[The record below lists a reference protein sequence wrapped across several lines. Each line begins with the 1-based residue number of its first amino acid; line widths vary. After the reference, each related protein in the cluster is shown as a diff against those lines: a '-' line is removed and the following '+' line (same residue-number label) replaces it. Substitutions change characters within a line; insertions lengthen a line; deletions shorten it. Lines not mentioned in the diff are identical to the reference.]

1 MPKQIGN
8 LILYSIDDLHE
19 KLGVSKL
26 TLRSYLRTG
35 RIRGRKLG
43 VSWYVTEESLQE
55 YFNAPE
61 RRPREGERAN
71 KSNTHNYRYIIQGI
85 NDLVSE
91 TEECETRSEVIEL
104 LQQQAILSLFQVK
117 VIKRN
122 SKEVVQIVKARDFIE
137 QHGKKK
143 DG

>member
-55 YFNAPE
+55 YFNVPE
-61 RRPREGERAN
+61 RRTREVERAN

-91 TEECETRSEVIEL
+91 TEECETHSEVIEL

-137 QHGKKK
+137 QYGKKK

>member
-61 RRPREGERAN
+61 RRPTVVEGAN

-91 TEECETRSEVIEL
+91 SEECETRSEVIEL

-117 VIKRN
+117 VIERN
-122 SKEVVQIVKARDFIE
+122 TKEVIQIVKARDFIE
-137 QHGKKK
+137 QHGKKH
-143 DG
+143 DD

>member
-61 RRPREGERAN
+61 RQPREVERAN

>member
-55 YFNAPE
+55 YFSAPE
-61 RRPREGERAN
+61 RRPGWWRGPTN
-71 KSNTHNYRYIIQGI
+71 QIPTITGTLY
-85 NDLVSE
+85 
-91 TEECETRSEVIEL
+91 
-104 LQQQAILSLFQVK
+104 K
-117 VIKRN
+117 V
-122 SKEVVQIVKARDFIE
+122 
-137 QHGKKK
+137 
-143 DG
+143 

>member
-19 KLGVSKL
+19 KLGISKL
-26 TLRSYLRTG
+26 TLRSYCRTG

-61 RRPREGERAN
+61 RRPRVVERAN

-104 LQQQAILSLFQVK
+104 LQKQAILSLFQVK
-117 VIKRN
+117 VIERN

-137 QHGKKK
+137 QHGVGK
-143 DG
+143 DS

>member
-1 MPKQIGN
+1 MPKKIGS

-19 KLGVSKL
+19 ILGVSKL

-43 VSWYVTEESLQE
+43 VSWYVTQESLQD

-61 RRPREGERAN
+61 RRRKDVEKLN
-71 KSNTHNYRYIIQGI
+71 KSNAHNYRYIIQGI

-91 TEECETRSEVIEL
+91 TEECETRSDVIEL
-104 LQQQAILSLFQVK
+104 LQRQAILSLFQVK
-117 VIKRN
+117 IIERN
-122 SKEVVQIVKARDFIE
+122 SRKVIQVVKARDFIE
-137 QHGKKK
+137 QHGAKKR
-143 DG
+143 

>member
-61 RRPREGERAN
+61 RRPTVVERAN

-91 TEECETRSEVIEL
+91 SEECETRSEVIEL

-117 VIKRN
+117 VIERN
-122 SKEVVQIVKARDFIE
+122 TKEVIQIVKARDFIE
-137 QHGKKK
+137 QHGKKH
-143 DG
+143 DD

>member
-61 RRPREGERAN
+61 RLPGVVERAN

-91 TEECETRSEVIEL
+91 SEECETRSEVIEL

-117 VIKRN
+117 VIERN
-122 SKEVVQIVKARDFIE
+122 TKEVIQIVKARDFIE
-137 QHGKKK
+137 QHGKKH
-143 DG
+143 DD

>member
-61 RRPREGERAN
+61 RRPREVERAN

-117 VIKRN
+117 VIMRN

>member
-61 RRPREGERAN
+61 RRPREVEWAN
-71 KSNTHNYRYIIQGI
+71 KSNTHSYRYIIQGI

-137 QHGKKK
+137 QYGKKK

>member
-55 YFNAPE
+55 YFSAPE
-61 RRPREGERAN
+61 RRPRWWRAN

-91 TEECETRSEVIEL
+91 TEECESRSEVIEL

-117 VIKRN
+117 VIERN
-122 SKEVVQIVKARDFIE
+122 SKEVIQIVKARDFIE
-137 QHGKKK
+137 QYGKK
-143 DG
+143 

>member
-61 RRPREGERAN
+61 RRPRVVERAN

-91 TEECETRSEVIEL
+91 TEECESRSEVIEL

-117 VIKRN
+117 VIERN
-122 SKEVVQIVKARDFIE
+122 SKEVIQIVKARDFIE
-137 QHGKKK
+137 QHGIK
-143 DG
+143 

>member
-1 MPKQIGN
+1 MPKKIGS

-43 VSWYVTEESLQE
+43 VSWYVTQESLQD

-61 RRPREGERAN
+61 RRRKDVEKLN
-71 KSNTHNYRYIIQGI
+71 KSNAHNYRYIIQGI

-91 TEECETRSEVIEL
+91 TEECETRSDVIEL
-104 LQQQAILSLFQVK
+104 LQRQAILSLFQVK
-117 VIKRN
+117 IIERN
-122 SKEVVQIVKARDFIE
+122 SRKVIQVLKARDFIE
-137 QHGKKK
+137 QHGAKK
-143 DG
+143 DS

>member
-55 YFNAPE
+55 YFSAPE
-61 RRPREGERAN
+61 RRPGVVERAN

-91 TEECETRSEVIEL
+91 TEECENRSEVIEL

-117 VIKRN
+117 VIERN
-122 SKEVVQIVKARDFIE
+122 SKEVIQIVKARDFIE
-137 QHGKKK
+137 QHGKK
-143 DG
+143 

>member
-61 RRPREGERAN
+61 RRPREVERAN
-71 KSNTHNYRYIIQGI
+71 TSNTHNYRYIIQGI

-117 VIKRN
+117 VIMRN

>member
-55 YFNAPE
+55 YFNAP
-61 RRPREGERAN
+61 RDGTGWWRGPTNQIPTITGTLYKN
-71 KSNTHNYRYIIQGI
+71 I

-91 TEECETRSEVIEL
+91 TEECESRSEVIEL

-117 VIKRN
+117 VIERN
-122 SKEVVQIVKARDFIE
+122 SKEVIQIVKARDFIE
-137 QHGKKK
+137 QHGKK
-143 DG
+143 

>member
-1 MPKQIGN
+1 M
-8 LILYSIDDLHE
+8 E
-19 KLGVSKL
+19 
-26 TLRSYLRTG
+26 
-35 RIRGRKLG
+35 
-43 VSWYVTEESLQE
+43 W
-55 YFNAPE
+55 
-61 RRPREGERAN
+61 AN

-91 TEECETRSEVIEL
+91 TEECETCSEVIEL

-137 QHGKKK
+137 QYGKKK

>member
-61 RRPREGERAN
+61 RRHRVVERAN
-71 KSNTHNYRYIIQGI
+71 KSNTPNYRYIIQGI

-91 TEECETRSEVIEL
+91 TEECESRSEVIEL

-117 VIKRN
+117 VIERN
-122 SKEVVQIVKARDFIE
+122 SKEVIQIVKARDFIE
-137 QHGKKK
+137 QHGKK
-143 DG
+143 

>member
-55 YFNAPE
+55 YFNVPE
-61 RRPREGERAN
+61 RRTREVERAN

>member
-55 YFNAPE
+55 YFSAPE
-61 RRPREGERAN
+61 RRPRVVERAN

-91 TEECETRSEVIEL
+91 TEECESRSEVIEL

-117 VIKRN
+117 VIERN
-122 SKEVVQIVKARDFIE
+122 SKEVIQIVKARDFIE
-137 QHGKKK
+137 KHGKK
-143 DG
+143 

>member
-61 RRPREGERAN
+61 RRPRKVEWAN

-91 TEECETRSEVIEL
+91 TEECETCSEVIEL

-137 QHGKKK
+137 QYGKKK

>member
-8 LILYSIDDLHE
+8 LILYSIDDLHK

-61 RRPREGERAN
+61 RLPRVVERAN

-117 VIKRN
+117 VIERN
-122 SKEVVQIVKARDFIE
+122 TKEVIQIVKARDFIE
-137 QHGKKK
+137 QHGKKH
-143 DG
+143 DD

>member
-61 RRPREGERAN
+61 RRPRKVEWAN
-71 KSNTHNYRYIIQGI
+71 KSNTHNYRSVIQGI

-91 TEECETRSEVIEL
+91 TEECETCSEVIEL

-137 QHGKKK
+137 QYGKKK

>member
-61 RRPREGERAN
+61 RRPRVVERAN

-137 QHGKKK
+137 QHGKK
-143 DG
+143 

>member
-55 YFNAPE
+55 YFNATE
-61 RRPREGERAN
+61 RRP
-71 KSNTHNYRYIIQGI
+71 
-85 NDLVSE
+85 
-91 TEECETRSEVIEL
+91 
-104 LQQQAILSLFQVK
+104 
-117 VIKRN
+117 
-122 SKEVVQIVKARDFIE
+122 KEV
-137 QHGKKK
+137 
-143 DG
+143 

>member
-61 RRPREGERAN
+61 RQPREVDRAN

-137 QHGKKK
+137 QHGKK
-143 DG
+143 

>member
-55 YFNAPE
+55 YFNTPE
-61 RRPREGERAN
+61 RRPREVERAN

-117 VIKRN
+117 VIERN
-122 SKEVVQIVKARDFIE
+122 SKEVIQIVKARDFIE
-137 QHGKKK
+137 QHGKK
-143 DG
+143 

>member
-1 MPKQIGN
+1 MPKKIGS

-19 KLGVSKL
+19 ILGVSKL

-43 VSWYVTEESLQE
+43 VSWYVTQESLQD

-61 RRPREGERAN
+61 RRRKDVDGLN
-71 KSNTHNYRYIIQGI
+71 KSNAHNHRYIIQGI

-91 TEECETRSEVIEL
+91 TEECETRSDVIEL
-104 LQQQAILSLFQVK
+104 LQRQAILSLFQVK
-117 VIKRN
+117 IIDRN
-122 SKEVVQIVKARDFIE
+122 SREVIQVVKARDFIE
-137 QHGKKK
+137 QHGAKK

>member
-55 YFNAPE
+55 YFNEPE
-61 RRPREGERAN
+61 RRPREVERAN

-104 LQQQAILSLFQVK
+104 LQRQAILSLFQVK

-137 QHGKKK
+137 QYGKKK

>member
-61 RRPREGERAN
+61 RLPRVVERAN

-117 VIKRN
+117 VIERN
-122 SKEVVQIVKARDFIE
+122 TKEVIQIVKARDFIE
-137 QHGKKK
+137 QHGKKH
-143 DG
+143 DD

>member
-61 RRPREGERAN
+61 RQPREVERAN

-137 QHGKKK
+137 QYEKKK